1 MVKITALKA
10 MQILDSRGNPTVSC
24 ALSTPKGIFVSMVP
38 SGASTGTHE
47 ALELRDGGKEFGGK
61 GVLKAVSNVNSVI
74 AKSVVGKN
82 FSSQRELD
90 DFLLKLDGTENKS
103 KLGANA
109 ILGAS
114 MSFAR
119 ALASE
124 NNIELYES
132 LGNSAG
138 KKSFSLPVPQ
148 LNVLNGGKH
157 AGKENDIQE
166 HMLLPIKFNS
176 FAEAIRAG
184 AETYH
189 VLKGML
195 KKKFGAQATLLGD
208 EGGFV
213 PQMDSVEERLE
224 LMLSAIKEAG
234 YEGKIKIGLDCA
246 SSEFFDGKKYSIGAK
261 SFSASELADFYAS
274 LVDSYEIIS
283 IEDGMAEDD
292 WNGWVELMK
301 KLGKKIQLVGDDNLV
316 TNTGRIKTA
325 LEKKACNS
333 LLLKVNQIGTVSES
347 IGASKLAEKNGWSV
361 VVSHRSGETEDAFIA
376 DLVVGLASGQSKF
389 GAPARSER
397 VAKYNRLLAIEG
409 NASGKIPFS
418 GRGFPFSK

>member
-47 ALELRDGGKEFGGK
+47 ALELRDNAKEYAGK
-61 GVLKAVSNVNSVI
+61 GVLKAVSNVNSII
-74 AKSVVGKN
+74 AKSVVGKD
-82 FSSQRELD
+82 FFSQRELD

-109 ILGAS
+109 ILGLS

-166 HMLLPIKFNS
+166 HMLFPIKFSS

-213 PQMDSVEERLE
+213 PPMDSVEQRLE

-246 SSEFFDGKKYSIGAK
+246 SSEFFDGKKYSIGSK
-261 SFSASELADFYAS
+261 PFSAAELSDFYAS
-274 LVDSYEIIS
+274 LVDSYEIVS

-292 WNGWVELMK
+292 WNGWAELTK
-301 KLGKKIQLVGDDNLV
+301 KLGKKIQIVGDDNLV

-347 IGASKLAEKNGWSV
+347 IWASRLAEKNGWSI

-376 DLVVGLASGQSKF
+376 DLAVGLASGQSKF

-409 NASGKIPFS
+409 HASGKIPFS
-418 GRGFPFSK
+418 GKSFPFSK